1 MSTVSAYDR
10 IGLGYDATR
19 RADPYIAERL
29 AHHLATDGSAGE
41 PRRYLDLACGT
52 GNYTTALSM
61 KGDEWYGVDRSSRM
75 IANARPKTR
84 DVRWC
89 QARAEHLPFPDSV
102 FSGAM
107 CTLALHHFDEL
118 GPIFR
123 EVYRVLDRGK
133 LVIFTAGRAQM
144 RGYWLNEYF
153 PESMRRSID
162 QMPDVR
168 DVEDN
173 LYRAGFSTIETE
185 TYDVR
190 PDLQDLFLYS
200 GKQRPQLYLEEG
212 FRSGISTFSSLAS
225 PGEVAEGCER
235 LEKDL
240 ETGRIAEVT
249 ERYSNDSGD
258 YLFILASKTVS

>member
-1 MSTVSAYDR
+1 MSAYDR
-10 IGLGYDATR
+10 IGLGYDATK
-19 RADPYIAERL
+19 RADPYIVQRL
-29 AHHLATDGSAGE
+29 AHHLSLGKSDGES
-41 PRRYLDLACGT
+41 RKYLDLACGT
-52 GNYTTALSM
+52 GNYTTALSAM
-61 KGDEWYGVDRSSRM
+61 GDQWYGVDISSRM
-75 IANARPKTR
+75 IANAKPKSRT
-84 DVRWC
+84 VHWF
-89 QARAEHLPFPDSV
+89 QARAENLPFPDSV
-102 FSGAM
+102 FSEAM

-133 LVIFTAGRAQM
+133 LVIFTAGRDQM

-225 PGEVAEGCER
+225 PGEVAQGCVR
-235 LEKDL
+235 LEQDL
-240 ETGRIAEVT
+240 ETGRIAEVV

-258 YLFILASKTVS
+258 YLFILASKDAIPG

>member
-1 MSTVSAYDR
+1 MSSYDR

-29 AHHLATDGSAGE
+29 AHHLSLGKSDGDSLN
-41 PRRYLDLACGT
+41 YLDLACGT
-52 GNYTTALSM
+52 GNYTTALSAM
-61 KGDEWYGVDRSSRM
+61 GDQWYGIDISSRM
-75 IANARPKTR
+75 IANARPKTQA
-84 DVRWC
+84 VHWF
-89 QARAEHLPFPDSV
+89 QARAEHLPFSDSV

-118 GPIFR
+118 GPIFN
-123 EVYRVLDRGK
+123 EVYRVLDSGK

-162 QMPDVR
+162 QMPDGR

-190 PDLQDLFLYS
+190 PDLQDLFLYG
-200 GKQRPQLYLEEG
+200 GKHRPRLYLDEA
-212 FRSGISTFSSLAS
+212 FRRGISTFSSLAS

-235 LEKDL
+235 LEQDL
-240 ETGRIAEVT
+240 GTGRIAEVV
-249 ERYSNDSGD
+249 ERYRCDSGD
-258 YLFILASKTVS
+258 YLFVIASKDAISG

>member
-1 MSTVSAYDR
+1 MSAYDR

-29 AHHLATDGSAGE
+29 AHHLAPDGSAGE

-61 KGDEWYGVDRSSRM
+61 RGDEWHGVDRSSRM
-75 IANARPKTR
+75 IANARPKDR
-84 DVRWC
+84 PVHWF
-89 QARAEHLPFPDSV
+89 QARAEHLPFSDSV

-118 GPIFR
+118 GPIFT

-162 QMPDVR
+162 QMPEVG

-173 LYRAGFSTIETE
+173 LNRAGFSTIETE
-185 TYDVR
+185 PYHVS
-190 PDLQDLFLYS
+190 PDLQDLFLFS
-200 GKQRPQLYLEEG
+200 GKHRPQLYLEEG
-212 FRSGISTFSSLAS
+212 FRRGISTFSSLAS

-235 LEKDL
+235 LEQDL
-240 ETGRIAEVT
+240 ETGRIAEVV
-249 ERYSNDSGD
+249 ERYSSDSGD
-258 YLFILASKTVS
+258 YLFIIASKHAVPG

>member
-1 MSTVSAYDR
+1 MSSYDR

-29 AHHLATDGSAGE
+29 AHHLAPDGSAGA

-61 KGDEWYGVDRSSRM
+61 RGDEWHGVDRSSHM

-84 DVRWC
+84 AVHCC
-89 QARAEHLPFPDSV
+89 QARAERLPFSDSV

-118 GPIFR
+118 GPIFK

-168 DVEDN
+168 EVEDS

-185 TYDVR
+185 TYDVS
-190 PDLQDLFLYS
+190 PDLQDLFLFS
-200 GKQRPQLYLEEG
+200 GKHRPQLYLDEG
-212 FRSGISTFSSLAS
+212 FRRGISTFSSLAS
-225 PGEVAEGCER
+225 TGEVTQGCLR
-235 LEKDL
+235 LEQDL
-240 ETGRIAEVT
+240 ETGRIAEVI
-249 ERYSNDSGD
+249 ERYSSASGD
-258 YLFILASKTVS
+258 YLFIIASKNGA

>member
-1 MSTVSAYDR
+1 MSAYDR

-29 AHHLATDGSAGE
+29 AHHLAPDGSAGE

-61 KGDEWYGVDRSSRM
+61 RGDEWHGVDRSSRM
-75 IANARPKTR
+75 IANARPKTQA
-84 DVRWC
+84 VHWF
-89 QARAEHLPFPDSV
+89 QARAEHLPFSDSV

-123 EVYRVLDRGK
+123 EVHRVLDSGK
-133 LVIFTAGRAQM
+133 LVIFTAGRGQM

-190 PDLQDLFLYS
+190 PDLQDLFLYG
-200 GKQRPQLYLEEG
+200 GKHRPRLYLDEA
-212 FRSGISTFSSLAS
+212 FRRSLSTFSNLAS
-225 PGEVAEGCER
+225 PGEVAEGCGR
-235 LEKDL
+235 LERDL
-240 ETGRIAEVT
+240 ETGRIAEVVQ
-249 ERYSNDSGD
+249 RYSSDSGD
-258 YLFILASKTVS
+258 YLFIIASKIGA